1 MLNEF
6 KLEPYEWQKQAI
18 EMSYRLNNMALFADM
33 GTGKTGATVNITRA
47 RFGEQQRMMKTLI
60 LGPLVTLFN
69 WKNEFGIHSYI
80 KPEKIHVLHGTS
92 AKKLKTF
99 TRATEGI
106 DQNQIMVTNYEAMIS
121 QKMLDAIEEWQPE
134 ILILDEAH
142 YVKNPKAKRSKAI
155 AKIAKEAKH
164 TYILTGTP
172 ILNSVEDI
180 FMQFFIMDGGATFG
194 KDPWVFKR
202 KYMKDENE
210 GWKGRQNY
218 YPQWVPR
225 PEKYKELNEKIYTKA
240 IRVMKDECLDL
251 PPLVKKIMP
260 VELSPSQ
267 RKYYE
272 QLKRDFLT
280 FIDEEEK
287 KGIVVTQLAITKA
300 LRLQQIVTGHVKT
313 EEGQVIEIKD
323 NPRLKAVKQ
332 LLQDLHVEHK
342 VILWCSFKHNYKQL
356 SEVCKELKIEHV
368 FLTGEM
374 NLTEKEDA
382 MHRFNTEGK
391 VRVIIANRK
400 AGGIGINLV
409 ASDISIVFSRN
420 FSLGEELQSQDRNY
434 RGGSEIHRVITK
446 IDLCAK
452 DTIDERI
459 TEALV
464 GKKDI
469 SNKIIELAKEDYE
482 RTN

>member
-1 MLNEF
+1 MQF
-6 KLEPYEWQKQAI
+6 KLQPYEWQHKAI
-18 EMSYRLNNMALFADM
+18 GMSDHLPNMALFAEM
-33 GTGKTGATVNITRA
+33 GTGKTGAEINILRKRYA
-47 RFGEQQRMMKTLI
+47 ENGRILKTLI

-69 WKNEFGIHSYI
+69 WKNEFDKHSYVNQNS
-80 KPEKIHVLHGTS
+80 IHVLHGTT

-99 TRATEGI
+99 QKAVGGI
-106 DQNQIMVTNYEAMIS
+106 DPNQIMITNYEAMIS
-121 QKMLDAIEEWQPE
+121 GKMIDAIIDWKPE
-134 ILILDEAH
+134 VLVLDEAH

-155 AKIAKEAKH
+155 AKIAENARH

-172 ILNSVEDI
+172 ILNSVEDV
-180 FMQFFIMDGGATFG
+180 FMQYYIMDGGETFG

-202 KYMKDENE
+202 TYMKDENE
-210 GWKGRQNY
+210 GWKGKGNY
-218 YPQWVPR
+218 FPNWVAR
-225 PEKYKELNEKIYTKA
+225 PEKFQELQDKIYRKA
-240 IRVMKDECLDL
+240 IRVTKDECLDL
-251 PPLVKKIMP
+251 PERVVKMMP

-267 RKYYE
+267 RRYYD
-272 QLKRDFLT
+272 QLRKDFLT
-280 FIDEEEK
+280 YIEEEEK
-287 KGIVVTQLAITKA
+287 KGIVVTQLAVTKA

-323 NPRLKAVKQ
+323 NPRLIAVKQ

-356 SEVCKELKIEHV
+356 AEVCEKLKIPYV
-368 FLTGEM
+368 MLTGEM
-374 NLTEKEDA
+374 NLKEKEDA
-382 MHRFNTEGK
+382 MWRFNNEGK
-391 VRVIIANRK
+391 VRVIIANRR

-409 ASDISIVFSRN
+409 SASVAITYSRN

-459 TEALV
+459 TEALLD
-464 GKKDI
+464 KKDI
-469 SNKIIELAKEDYE
+469 SNKIIEIAKEE
-482 RTN
+482 Q